1 METAKLFSR
10 GNLTESRVVTTSQ
23 TWDQAVGV
31 CFLPLGDQSV
41 VERHMFFFCL
51 FVCFRFFFFFQY
63 LQTWNKIL
71 ALLRTQTCQPLE
83 GSSHH
88 QSFWVSSLPTHPAD
102 LETCQCPKLYKPI
115 SYNRSLSI
123 SLCLCVFL
131 SIYLPPIPLVIFLWR
146 VLIEQEAPK
155 SWQPEQIHMYIHV
168 YMAWKS
174 IKWNL
179 GKLPITFQLMLRL
192 HKM

>member
-1 METAKLFSR
+1 MWMGIIQSVEDLDVTADSPLNKGSFSCLPAFELWHVFSFVCLFS
-10 GNLTESRVVTTSQ
+10 
-23 TWDQAVGV
+23 
-31 CFLPLGDQSV
+31 
-41 VERHMFFFCL
+41 
-51 FVCFRFFFFFQY
+51 FFFFQY